1 MDHLAHSS
9 HPFLN
14 QIGTKIVAQ
23 LNDEKDIQ
31 AVLTGVSGATALR
44 SILASLDTKKQAL
57 LLGHAI
63 AMPVVVQTREY
74 DEKFYRDMGDMITSQ
89 HIDQFVTELF

>member
-1 MDHLAHSS
+1 
-9 HPFLN
+9 
-14 QIGTKIVAQ
+14 
-23 LNDEKDIQ
+23 
-31 AVLTGVSGATALR
+31 VSGATALR

-74 DEKFYRDMGDMITSQ
+74 DEKFYRDMGDMITSAR
-89 HIDQFVTELF
+89 IDELVTELF